1 MLGSLR
7 LDFSSTVLLLKK
19 PLPRLILNSLRI
31 QNVEIGIPKNFC
43 TDSTSTAN
51 AASSGRLAASAALV
65 TMMPATV
72 EPATGGAAIN
82 AYSLPNSREPT
93 VKQISAIAA
102 MANSEITTVFHSR
115 IRSSRLISVP
125 ILVIMNAVP
134 KFAITA
140 TRPDWV
146 VMSLGSR
153 PLQNPMR
160 NDTQANNSDETAPLV
175 FLDKNSPTE

>member
-7 LDFSSTVLLLKK
+7 LDFSSTVLLLKN

-102 MANSEITTVFHSR
+102 MANSEITTVFHSQVFQINQR
-115 IRSSRLISVP
+115 TDIGNHECRTKIRHNRYQ
-125 ILVIMNAVP
+125 
-134 KFAITA
+134 TG
-140 TRPDWV
+140 
-146 VMSLGSR
+146 LGGNV
-153 PLQNPMR
+153 LGQ
-160 NDTQANNSDETAPLV
+160 QAAPEPYEEQYTG
-175 FLDKNSPTE
+175 KQQ